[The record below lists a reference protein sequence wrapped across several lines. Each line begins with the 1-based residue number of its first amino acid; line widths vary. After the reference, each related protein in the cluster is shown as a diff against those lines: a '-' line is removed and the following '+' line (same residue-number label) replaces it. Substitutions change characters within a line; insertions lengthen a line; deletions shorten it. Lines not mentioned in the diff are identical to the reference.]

1 MSDNGTTVLHFAET
15 ASTGGSLMSTLLMFA
30 AMFAIL
36 YFILIRPQQKQQKKH
51 QALLAG
57 LKKGD
62 DVILSSGIMGKVF
75 AVEDRIV
82 IVEVGDK
89 TKLRVLKQAVQ
100 GLLTSEN
107 EAAASLKPKDQSPS
121 A

>member
-1 MSDNGTTVLHFAET
+1 MPTENIFEFAQAAPT
-15 ASTGGSLMSTLLMFA
+15 TGGGLMSTVLMFG

-51 QALLAG
+51 QELLAG

-62 DVILSSGIMGKVF
+62 EVVLSSGIMGKVF
-75 AVEDRIV
+75 AVEDRVV
-82 IVEVGDK
+82 IIEIFDK
-89 TKLRVLKQAVQ
+89 TKMKVLKQAVQ
-100 GLLTSEN
+100 GLMTPA
-107 EAAASLKPKDQSPS
+107 EAEAVSNLKPKDQGPT